1 MSNHGEIQEPKSIK
15 TSVEQQFSQVAAN
28 YSTSAVHAS
37 GVELLHMIE
46 VADLKGNERVLDAG
60 CGAGHTALAFA
71 PHVAEVVAMDLS
83 DAMLEQVALLAAE
96 RQIDNITLTRGDVEN
111 MPFSD
116 NEFDLVVS
124 RYSAHHWPDP
134 QRALREILRVM
145 DKHGQR
151 RSQFIL
157 ADIVSSDI
165 FTVDTYVQAIEL
177 LRDPSHVRDHTTA
190 QWMAMLSGA
199 SYGAELVYEW
209 DVRLDFDS
217 WTERMRTPE
226 HSVIAIRSLMD
237 GAPEE
242 VRSALRVEPD
252 HTFTFTGAVVRGLCC
267 R

>member
-1 MSNHGEIQEPKSIK
+1 MRSATSPQGASIK
-15 TSVEQQFSQVAAN
+15 SSVEQQFSQVAAN

-37 GVELLHMIE
+37 GAELLHMLQI
-46 VADLKGNERVLDAG
+46 ADLNGDERVLDAG

-96 RQIDNITLTRGDVEN
+96 RGIANITLKRGDVEN
-111 MPFSD
+111 IPFADS
-116 NEFDLVVS
+116 EFDRVVS

-134 QRALREILRVM
+134 QRALREIKRVM
-145 DKHGQR
+145 KKNSPS

-165 FTVDTYVQAIEL
+165 FTVDTYIQAIEL

-199 SYGAELVYEW
+199 GYGAELVYEW

-217 WTERMRTPE
+217 WVERMRTPE
-226 HSVIAIRSLMD
+226 NSVAAIRSLLD

-242 VRSALRVEPD
+242 VRSALQVEPD
-252 HTFTFTGAVVRGLCC
+252 HTFTFAGAVVRGICC

>member
-1 MSNHGEIQEPKSIK
+1 MRSETSPQGASIK
-15 TSVEQQFSQVAAN
+15 SSVEQQFSQVAAN

-37 GVELLHMIE
+37 GAELLHMLQI
-46 VADLKGNERVLDAG
+46 ADLKGDERVLDAG

-83 DAMLEQVALLAAE
+83 DAMLEQVALLAVE
-96 RQIDNITLTRGDVEN
+96 RGITNITLKRGDVEN
-111 MPFSD
+111 IPFADS
-116 NEFDLVVS
+116 EFDRVVS

-134 QRALREILRVM
+134 QRALREIKRVM
-145 DKHGQR
+145 KKNSPS

-157 ADIVSSDI
+157 ADIVSSDM
-165 FTVDTYVQAIEL
+165 FTVDTYIQAIEL

-199 SYGAELVYEW
+199 GYGSELVYEW

-217 WTERMRTPE
+217 WVERMRTPAN
-226 HSVIAIRSLMD
+226 SVAAIRSLLD

-242 VRSALRVEPD
+242 VRSALQVEAD
-252 HTFTFTGAVVRGLCC
+252 HTFTFAGAVVRGICC